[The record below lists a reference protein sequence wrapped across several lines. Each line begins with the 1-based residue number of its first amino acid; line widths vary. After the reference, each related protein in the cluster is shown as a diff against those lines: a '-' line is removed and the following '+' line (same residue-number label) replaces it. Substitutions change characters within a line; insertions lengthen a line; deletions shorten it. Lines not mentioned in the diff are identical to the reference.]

1 MRKLTPKQ
9 EKFCQLFV
17 ETGNAAEAYR
27 QAYNPTAKANVIY
40 VKACELLKSGN
51 VSVRV
56 EQIRAELAASKKIT
70 LETLLDE
77 LEEARRAA
85 LDSETPQSSAAVSAT
100 MGKAKLLG
108 LDRQIIDHK
117 SSDGSM
123 TPKAGNI
130 IIGDEIAASLASK
143 LVD

>member
-1 MRKLTPKQ
+1 MRLTPKQ

-27 QAYNPTAKANVIY
+27 QSYSTKAKPNVIY
-40 VKACELLKSGN
+40 VKASELLSSGN
-51 VSVRV
+51 ISVRV
-56 EQIRAELAASKKIT
+56 AAIRAELAASKKIT

-77 LEEARRAA
+77 LEEARKIA
-85 LDSETPQSSAAVSAT
+85 LESESPQTSAAVSAT

-108 LDRQIIDHK
+108 LDKHIVDHK

-123 TPKAGNI
+123 TPKASNFV
-130 IIGDEIAASLASK
+130 IGDEAIKSLADK
-143 LVD
+143 LVN